1 MNSEKQ
7 VFKTKYDN
15 TFIILHLAILAAV
28 ILTAIYAY
36 NSASDKSSF
45 SLFLGFWLVALMFTF
60 SSFLL
65 LKIRKNIKKMKKVIL
80 MILDGWGK
88 SPDPK
93 VSAIDNANIPFINSL
108 YQKYPSAQLRTD
120 GLNVGLPEGQMGNSE
135 VGHMNLGA
143 GRIIYQ
149 DLAKINLA
157 VQNKTINH
165 EKVLLDAFAYAKTN
179 YKKVHFLGLV
189 SDGGV
194 HSHINHLKGLIDATQ
209 EFGLQNVFV
218 HAFTDGRDVDPKSG
232 VLHISALENHIKN
245 TTVKLA
251 SVVGRYYAMDRD
263 RRWERVK
270 LAYDLLVHGKGMH
283 SQNAIDSIQ
292 DDYTKDITDEFIQPI
307 VMVDDNDQP
316 IATIAEDDVV
326 IFFNFRTD
334 RGRQLTEV
342 LTQINCPEQN
352 MHKLN
357 LYFVT
362 LTNYDESFTGI
373 HVVYEKDNLTE
384 TLGEVLEKNH
394 KKQIR
399 IAETEKY
406 PHVTFFFSGGR
417 EAPFIGESR
426 ILKNSPKVATYD
438 LQPEMSAFELADAL
452 VPELQKGDVDFVC
465 LNFANGDMVGHTGD
479 MQAAIK
485 ACEAVDKCVEKVI
498 TSALANNYTTIVI
511 ADHGNCETM
520 VNPDGSPNTA
530 HTTNPVP
537 IILVDNVLTKIS
549 DGVLADVAP
558 TILDLMQIQKPVIM
572 NRHSLL

>member
-1 MNSEKQ
+1 MN
-7 VFKTKYDN
+7 
-15 TFIILHLAILAAV
+15 
-28 ILTAIYAY
+28 
-36 NSASDKSSF
+36 
-45 SLFLGFWLVALMFTF
+45 
-60 SSFLL
+60 
-65 LKIRKNIKKMKKVIL
+65 KKVIL

-93 VSAIDNANIPFINSL
+93 VSAIDNANTPFIDSL
-108 YQKYPSAQLRTD
+108 YTKYPSAQLRTD

-157 VQNKTINH
+157 VEHKTLNQ
-165 EKVLLDAFAYAKTN
+165 EKVLVDAFQYAKDN
-179 YKKVHFLGLV
+179 NKDVHFLGLV

-194 HSHINHLKGLIDATQ
+194 HSHIDHLKGLVDATQ
-209 EFGLQNVFV
+209 TFGLEKVFI

-232 VLHISALENHIKN
+232 GFFISSLENHIKD

-251 SVVGRYYAMDRD
+251 SIIGRYYAMDRD
-263 RRWERVK
+263 KRWERVK
-270 LAYDLLVHGKGMH
+270 LAYDLIVNGVGAH
-283 SQNAIDSIQ
+283 STNALDSIHN
-292 DDYTKDITDEFIQPI
+292 DYNKDITDEFLQPI
-307 VMVDDNDQP
+307 VMVDENDQP
-316 IATIAEDDVV
+316 IAKVKEGDVV

-342 LTQINCPEQN
+342 LTQNDCHEQN
-352 MHKLN
+352 MHKMD
-357 LYFVT
+357 LYYVT
-362 LTNYDESFTGI
+362 MTNYDDSFVGM
-373 HVVYEKDNLTE
+373 HVIYDKDNITE

-417 EAPFIGESR
+417 EEPFIGESR

-438 LQPEMSAFELADAL
+438 LKPEMSAFDLTDAL
-452 VPELQKGDVDFVC
+452 VPELEKEEVDFVC
-465 LNFANGDMVGHTGD
+465 LNFANGDMVGHTGV
-479 MQAAIK
+479 MEAAIK
-485 ACEAVDKCVEKVI
+485 ACEAVDKCVERVI
-498 TSALANNYTTIVI
+498 TTALEHNYTTIVI

-520 VNPDGSPNTA
+520 INPDGSPNTA

-537 IILVDNVLTKIS
+537 IILVDKDLKAIH
-549 DGVLADVAP
+549 DGVLGDIAP
-558 TILDLMQIQKPVIM
+558 TILHLMGIEKPEVM